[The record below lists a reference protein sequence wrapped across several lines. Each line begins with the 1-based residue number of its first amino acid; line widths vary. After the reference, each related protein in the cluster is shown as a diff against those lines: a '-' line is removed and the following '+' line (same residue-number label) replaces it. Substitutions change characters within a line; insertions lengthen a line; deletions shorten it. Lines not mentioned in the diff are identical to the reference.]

1 MLRDLYVRRQ
11 EKTNMKLNELTEEQK
26 AKLKSCTDSKELM
39 SALGEMG
46 IELTDEQLDAVAGG
60 KEWYRCDQ
68 FTIPIMDE

>member
-1 MLRDLYVRRQ
+1 MYKKRL
-11 EKTNMKLNELTEEQK
+11 EGTEMKLNELTEEQK

>member
-1 MLRDLYVRRQ
+1 
-11 EKTNMKLNELTEEQK
+11 MKLNELTEEQK

-60 KEWYRCDQ
+60 KEWYKCDQ

>member
-1 MLRDLYVRRQ
+1 MYRDLYKKRR
-11 EKTNMKLNELTEEQK
+11 EGAEMKLNELTEEQK

-60 KEWYRCDQ
+60 KEWYKCTQ

>member
-1 MLRDLYVRRQ
+1 
-11 EKTNMKLNELTEEQK
+11 MKLNELTEEQK

-60 KEWYRCDQ
+60 EEWYRCNSYNCNWYAV
-68 FTIPIMDE
+68 

>member
-1 MLRDLYVRRQ
+1 
-11 EKTNMKLNELTEEQK
+11 MKLNELTEEQK

-60 KEWYRCDQ
+60 KEWNYCKSYNCVP
-68 FTIPIMDE
+68 FSI